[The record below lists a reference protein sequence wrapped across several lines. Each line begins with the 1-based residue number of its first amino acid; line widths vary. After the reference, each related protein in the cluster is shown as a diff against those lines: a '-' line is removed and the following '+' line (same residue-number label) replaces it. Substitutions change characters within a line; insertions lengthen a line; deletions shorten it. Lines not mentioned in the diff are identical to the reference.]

1 MTSLQVDLEEDR
13 YARQTLIKWW
23 DQKALLNSKV
33 LVVGAGALGNEIVKN
48 LALVG
53 VGHISIVDMD
63 HIENSNLAR
72 CIFFRE
78 EDSGKPKA
86 EVLARAAAR
95 VNPDIKTEHY
105 VMPVQKLGDGYLDQF
120 DLVIAGLDNRE
131 ARIWLGSAVRR
142 LGKYWIDGAIE
153 GLMGKAQTF
162 TPTGPCYACTM
173 TSKEWEIIAYRRSC
187 ALLSKEEMLAGHTPT
202 NATTSSIIAGVEVQE
217 AIKHLAGREEMS
229 ALKDKIWRFLGDQM
243 DTFSSLISADEDCV
257 YHFDQV
263 DISEEV
269 SLPKTLEELFE
280 NYNVG
285 SDGYLSFFS
294 DFLHVTPCSQCGGQP
309 VIGFRDLM
317 KGLGVCKSCGK
328 ERDVTTA
335 NRILREDYVTKI
347 ELKKEFWPMC
357 GLVQIVDREIRT
369 LAIKGENQ

>member
-95 VNPDIKTEHY
+95 VNPDIKTKHY
-105 VMPVQKLGDGYLDQF
+105 VMPVQKLGDGFLDEF

-243 DTFSSLISADEDCV
+243 DTFSSLVSADEDCV

-294 DFLHVTPCSQCGGQP
+294 DFLHVSPCSQCGGDP

-335 NRILREDYVTKI
+335 NRILRDDYVTKI